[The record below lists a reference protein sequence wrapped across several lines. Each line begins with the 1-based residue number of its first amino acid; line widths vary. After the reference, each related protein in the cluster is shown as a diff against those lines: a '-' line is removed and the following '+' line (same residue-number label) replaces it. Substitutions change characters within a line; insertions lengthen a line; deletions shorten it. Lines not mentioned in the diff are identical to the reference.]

1 MTVRALQRGD
11 RPFIERLLHE
21 TQVFTEAEIACALEL
36 IDIYLNNPGQRDYNL
51 FCAVEQDE
59 RPQAYVCFG
68 PTPLTDAVWDLYW
81 IAVSPEKQ
89 KQGIGKLLLNF
100 VETHVRAQTGRRLI
114 IETSSLPRYEPT
126 RIFYAR
132 HGYRELARI
141 ADFYAIGDDRI
152 IYGKDFLSS
161 KKD

>member
-36 IDIYLNNPGQRDYNL
+36 IDIYLNAANQRDYLL
-51 FCAVEQDE
+51 FCAVDHEDHVFG
-59 RPQAYVCFG
+59 YVCFG

-89 KQGIGKLLLNF
+89 KRGIGKLLLSF

-126 RIFYAR
+126 RIFYER

-152 IYGKDFLSS
+152 IYGKDFSPS
-161 KKD
+161 K